1 MAKTKIFYNDL
12 DGIAVEV
19 APTATG
25 YGIRLRDVDA
35 EAYLPTVIE
44 HPFEADAVAHAQ
56 AIAAGKPFTEA
67 EKFVLVW

>member
-1 MAKTKIFYNDL
+1 MSKIKIFTNEL

-35 EAYLPTVIE
+35 EEYLPEVIV
-44 HPFEADAVAHAQ
+44 HATEAVAVAHAQ
-56 AIAAGKPFTEA
+56 AIAEGRPYTEN
-67 EKFVLVW
+67 EKTMHVW